1 MTENQSSSSHLQS
14 YAPPYHSAANP
25 YNTLGYGQSSFS
37 NGYSSLSSMSPF
49 GGYGGMYGGY
59 GYGYNSMP
67 GDHLW
72 QGFLGH
78 TAESLGRL
86 NNLLS
91 MTGMLVEHI
100 SNHGKLLYSKG
111 LELNGWYHNLRSFTE
126 GHSEWMEN
134 LGLQIESSWKT
145 NEDEAIRRRRM
156 LVRRVRTIIIVAF
169 VAFVVYFAKKKKR
182 YSRQAKWDSIYHS
195 KTPVIRNRFS

>member
-1 MTENQSSSSHLQS
+1 MTDQQSVNHLQT

-25 YNTLGYGQSSFS
+25 YSS
-37 NGYSSLSSMSPF
+37 SPY
-49 GGYGGMYGGY
+49 GYGGASGSYQSYGSLMPYGSMGGVYGGY

-67 GDHLW
+67 PDHLW

-100 SNHGKLLYSKG
+100 SNHGRLLYSKG
-111 LELNGWYHNLRSFTE
+111 IEVHSWLNSLKLWTE
-126 GHSEWMEN
+126 RHAEWMEK
-134 LGLQIESSWKT
+134 LGLQVESSWRT
-145 NEDEAIRRRRM
+145 NEDESVRRRRM
-156 LVRRVRTIIIVAF
+156 LVRRTRTIIIIAFLAF
-169 VAFVVYFAKKKKR
+169 VIYFARKRRR

-195 KTPVIRNRFS
+195 QAPIVRRIS